1 MPVSFPFYL
10 RATICLLG
18 ICLLGFLIFI
28 GQDIIVPIAFSVL
41 LAILLLPINNWLQKR
56 IGRVPAILLSIFVS
70 LIVIGGIIYFL
81 SMQLADFA
89 DDLPA
94 IKRQL
99 SEHLSTVQ
107 RWVRSTFKISRKEQ
121 TAYIQTATEQLK
133 SGGNDYIQQTLLTVT
148 DMLVLLILI
157 PIYTFL
163 LLYYKRTI
171 RQFFIGVFKEDNIED
186 VNHVLKQSKSIVQN
200 YMLGLMIEMA
210 IVAVLNVVGFLIVGI
225 KYAIFLAVLAAILN
239 LIPYIGM
246 LVATV
251 FCMLITLTSSQQFGS
266 VAWTGVVLIIVQFI
280 DNNLI
285 MPMVVGNKVK
295 INSLVTIIGVLIGGA
310 LAGVSGMFLAI
321 PAVAVLKV
329 ICDRI
334 EELQPWGTLMGGED

>member
-1 MPVSFPFYL
+1 MSNSYPFFLKATVS
-10 RATICLLG
+10 LLG

-28 GQDIIVPIAFSVL
+28 GQDIIVPIAFSAL

-56 IGRVPAILLSIFVS
+56 IGRVPAILLSIFAS
-70 LIVIGGIIYFL
+70 LVVIAGVIYFL
-81 SMQLADFA
+81 SMQIADFS

-99 SEHLSTVQ
+99 NEHMTNAQ
-107 RWVRSTFKISRKEQ
+107 RWVRSTFNVSRKEQ

-133 SGGNDYIQQTLLTVT
+133 SGGGDYIQQTLLTVT
-148 DMLVLLILI
+148 DVLVLLILI

-163 LLYYKRTI
+163 LLYYQRTI
-171 RQFFIGVFKEDNIED
+171 RQFFISVFKEENKEH
-186 VNHVLKQSKSIVQN
+186 VNHVLKQSKAIVQN
-200 YMLGLMIEMA
+200 YMVGLMIEMA
-210 IVAVLNVVGFLIVGI
+210 IVAVLNAVGFLIIGI
-225 KYAIFLAVLAAILN
+225 KYAIFLAVLAALLN

-251 FCMLITLTSSQQFGS
+251 FCVLITLTGSNQFSS
-266 VAWTGVVLIIVQFI
+266 VIWTGVILIIVQFI
-280 DNNLI
+280 DNNIL
-285 MPMVVGNKVK
+285 MPAVVGNKVK

-329 ICDRI
+329 IFDRV
-334 EELQPWGTLMGGED
+334 EELQPWGMLMGGED